1 MSTGLADRALTST
14 LDPYAHETRTQKS
27 ARDNLFTLKE
37 AEMTASINKC
47 AVRTLSDLPSP
58 RGLPLL
64 GNAFQLDLPRLHLV
78 LEEWAEKF
86 GSVFTIAL
94 GPRRIFV
101 CSDPD
106 LLQTALRE
114 RPDRYRRFS
123 SIESVF
129 EEMKANGVFSVE
141 GEGWRPQRRLV
152 MQALAS
158 KHFSSFFPILR
169 DITERLRKKWEHSA
183 KTGQVVNM
191 AQDLV
196 RFTVDATTALAFGED
211 PNTIEE
217 SGNVIQEHLA
227 EIFPMIMK
235 RINASVPLWRY
246 FRLPSDRKF
255 ERSLHAVHHHV
266 ESLIERSR
274 KRMREQPSDD
284 PRNLLEAMLA
294 TANLPDSGIT
304 DEVIAANVMTL
315 LLAGEDTTA
324 HSLSWAIYFISQDKG
339 LQSRLRVA
347 STDAFGSSRLC
358 PTFEDVK
365 KLDLFEFVTQE
376 TSRFKPVVPLG
387 YLEPV
392 IDVVLGDVSLPSGT
406 SLIFLLRPSMLDSKR
421 FGRPDEFLPERWSS
435 GHLQVQ
441 PHDSKTFAQFGAGP
455 RVCPGR
461 YLAGVEMRLV
471 LSMLSRNFSIELA
484 TSPGSIKEIAAFTM
498 MPSTM
503 PVRLES
509 LH

>member
-1 MSTGLADRALTST
+1 MRQR
-14 LDPYAHETRTQKS
+14 PTQKS
-27 ARDNLFTLKE
+27 NQGQPLCSKG
-37 AEMTASINKC
+37 AEMTDSINNS

-58 RGLPLL
+58 RRLPLL
-64 GNAFQLDLPRLHLV
+64 GNALQLDPLRLHLI
-78 LEEWAEKF
+78 LEQWTEAF
-86 GSVFTIAL
+86 GSVYTIGL
-94 GPRRIFV
+94 GPKRIFV

-106 LLQTALRE
+106 LRQTALRE

-123 SIESVF
+123 PIESVIK
-129 EEMKANGVFSVE
+129 EMKANGVFSVE

-169 DITERLRKKWEHSA
+169 GITERLRKKWEHSA
-183 KTGQVVNM
+183 KTGQVVDM

-266 ESLIERSR
+266 ESLIDRPR
-274 KRMREQPSDD
+274 KRIRKQPGED

-294 TANLPDSGIT
+294 TANLPYSGIT
-304 DEVIAANVMTL
+304 DEVIAANGMTL
-315 LLAGEDTTA
+315 LVAGEDTTA

-339 LQSRLRVA
+339 LQSRLHVA
-347 STDAFGSSRLC
+347 STDAFGSSQLC

-365 KLDLFEFVTQE
+365 KLDLFEFVAQE

-406 SLIFLLRPSMLDSKR
+406 PLIFLLRPSMLDSKR
-421 FGRPDEFLPERWSS
+421 FGRPDEFLP
-435 GHLQVQ
+435 
-441 PHDSKTFAQFGAGP
+441 
-455 RVCPGR
+455 
-461 YLAGVEMRLV
+461 
-471 LSMLSRNFSIELA
+471 
-484 TSPGSIKEIAAFTM
+484 
-498 MPSTM
+498 
-503 PVRLES
+503 
-509 LH
+509 

>member
-1 MSTGLADRALTST
+1 
-14 LDPYAHETRTQKS
+14 
-27 ARDNLFTLKE
+27 
-37 AEMTASINKC
+37 MTDTMINS

-64 GNAFQLDLPRLHLV
+64 GNALQMDLPRLHLV
-78 LEEWAEKF
+78 FEQWAEQF
-86 GSVFTIAL
+86 GSVFTISL
-94 GPRRIFV
+94 GPKRIFV
-101 CSDPD
+101 CSDAD

-123 SIESVF
+123 PIESVL

-141 GEGWRPQRRLV
+141 GEAWRPQRRLV

-158 KHFSSFFPILR
+158 RHFSSFFPVLR

-183 KTGQVVNM
+183 KAGQVVDM
-191 AQDLV
+191 TQDLV

-227 EIFPMIMK
+227 AIFPMIMK
-235 RINASVPLWRY
+235 RINAPMPLWRY
-246 FRLPSDRKF
+246 VKLPSDRKF
-255 ERSLHAVHHHV
+255 QRSLRAVHHHV
-266 ESLIERSR
+266 ESLIERSK
-274 KRMREQPSDD
+274 KRMREQPSDN
-284 PRNLLEAMLA
+284 PRNLLEAMLD

-324 HSLSWAIYFISQDKG
+324 HSLSWAMYFISQDKG
-339 LQSRLRVA
+339 LQSKLHAA
-347 STDAFGSSRLC
+347 STDAFGSSPLC

-376 TSRFKPVVPLG
+376 TSRFKPVVPVI
-387 YLEPV
+387 YLEP
-392 IDVVLGDVSLPSGT
+392 IMDVVLGNVSLPSGT
-406 SLIFLLRPSMLDSKR
+406 PLFFMLRPSMLDSKR
-421 FGRPDEFLPERWSS
+421 FGRPDEFLPERWSN
-435 GHLQVQ
+435 GHLDVQ
-441 PHDSKTFAQFGAGP
+441 PHDSKAYAQFGAGP

-471 LSMLSRNFSIELA
+471 LSMLSRNFSMELA

-498 MPSTM
+498 MPNTM
-503 PVRLES
+503 PVCLES